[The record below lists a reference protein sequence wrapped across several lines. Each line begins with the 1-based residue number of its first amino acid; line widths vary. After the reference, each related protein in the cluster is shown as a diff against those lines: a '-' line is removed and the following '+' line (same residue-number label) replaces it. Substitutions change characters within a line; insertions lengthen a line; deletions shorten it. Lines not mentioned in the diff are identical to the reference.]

1 MLQSLYKSSLVLL
14 TDLYQLTMAYAY
26 WKSEK
31 HNTESVFH
39 LFYRKEPF
47 KGGYTIACG
56 LETVID
62 YLRNLKFDASD
73 IDYLRSLNGHDG
85 QPLFEEGFYDYL
97 RSMQFSCSVD
107 AVPEGTPMFI
117 NEPLVRVQGP
127 LLQAQLIE
135 TFLLNTINYQTLV
148 ATKASRI
155 CHAAKGAPVLEFGL
169 RRAQGIDGSLS
180 ATRAAYIGGCSATS
194 NVLGGKL
201 LGIPVSGTHAHS
213 WIMSFDNEMEAF
225 EKYAEV
231 MDNNC
236 TLLVDTYNTR
246 QGIINALE
254 IGKAMKANGKKLL
267 GIRIDSGDL
276 AYFSQMARDLL
287 DHAGLNDVQIVA
299 SNDLDEYILKSLCD
313 QKAKIDIAGV
323 GTKLV
328 TAYDQPA
335 LGGVYKLSAL
345 KNKYGVWVNKLK
357 LSEQSIKI
365 NIPGIQQVRRYF
377 KNGEMS
383 ADMLFDVNF
392 GVPASPTIVDSA
404 DSTRRKHIDE
414 KDYDYQDLLI
424 PIFDNGRLVYDKPAL
439 DEIRTFAA
447 GELRKLHPSIRRFVN
462 PHTYVAGLEHQLF
475 EERIRLILQQRKLI
489 R

>member
-287 DHAGLNDVQIVA
+287 DNAGLNDVQIVA

-365 NIPGIQQVRRYF
+365 NIHGIQQVRRYF

-489 R
+489 S

>member
-489 R
+489 S

>member
-117 NEPLVRVQGP
+117 NEPLFRVQGP

-254 IGKAMKANGKKLL
+254 IGKAMKVKTLK
-267 GIRIDSGDL
+267 
-276 AYFSQMARDLL
+276 MAR
-287 DHAGLNDVQIVA
+287 LN
-299 SNDLDEYILKSLCD
+299 NKKKKILK
-313 QKAKIDIAGV
+313 K
-323 GTKLV
+323 
-328 TAYDQPA
+328 
-335 LGGVYKLSAL
+335 
-345 KNKYGVWVNKLK
+345 
-357 LSEQSIKI
+357 
-365 NIPGIQQVRRYF
+365 
-377 KNGEMS
+377 
-383 ADMLFDVNF
+383 
-392 GVPASPTIVDSA
+392 
-404 DSTRRKHIDE
+404 
-414 KDYDYQDLLI
+414 
-424 PIFDNGRLVYDKPAL
+424 
-439 DEIRTFAA
+439 
-447 GELRKLHPSIRRFVN
+447 
-462 PHTYVAGLEHQLF
+462 
-475 EERIRLILQQRKLI
+475 
-489 R
+489 

>member
-299 SNDLDEYILKSLCD
+299 SNDLDEFILKSLCD

-414 KDYDYQDLLI
+414 KDYDYQDLLV

>member
-287 DHAGLNDVQIVA
+287 DHAGLNDVKIVA
-299 SNDLDEYILKSLCD
+299 SNDLDEFILKSLCD

-475 EERIRLILQQRKLI
+475 EERIRIILQQRKLI

>member
-287 DHAGLNDVQIVA
+287 DHAGLNDVKIVA
-299 SNDLDEYILKSLCD
+299 SNDLDEFILKSLCD

>member
-287 DHAGLNDVQIVA
+287 DNAGLNDVQIVA

-365 NIPGIQQVRRYF
+365 NIHGIQQVRRYF

-414 KDYDYQDLLI
+414 KDYDYQDLLV

-489 R
+489 S

>member
-287 DHAGLNDVQIVA
+287 DNAGLNDVQIVA

-365 NIPGIQQVRRYF
+365 NIHGIQQVRRYF

-383 ADMLFDVNF
+383 ADMLFNVNF

-414 KDYDYQDLLI
+414 KDYDYQDLLV

-489 R
+489 S

>member
-287 DHAGLNDVQIVA
+287 DHAGLNDVKIVA
-299 SNDLDEYILKSLCD
+299 SNDLDEFILKSLCD

-489 R
+489 S

>member
-117 NEPLVRVQGP
+117 NEPLFRVQGP

-299 SNDLDEYILKSLCD
+299 SNDLDEFILKSLCD

-414 KDYDYQDLLI
+414 KDYDYQDLLV

-489 R
+489 S

>member
-1 MLQSLYKSSLVLL
+1 MR
-14 TDLYQLTMAYAY
+14 
-26 WKSEK
+26 WK
-31 HNTESVFH
+31 
-39 LFYRKEPF
+39 R
-47 KGGYTIACG
+47 
-56 LETVID
+56 
-62 YLRNLKFDASD
+62 LK
-73 IDYLRSLNGHDG
+73 
-85 QPLFEEGFYDYL
+85 
-97 RSMQFSCSVD
+97 
-107 AVPEGTPMFI
+107 
-117 NEPLVRVQGP
+117 
-127 LLQAQLIE
+127 
-135 TFLLNTINYQTLV
+135 
-148 ATKASRI
+148 
-155 CHAAKGAPVLEFGL
+155 
-169 RRAQGIDGSLS
+169 
-180 ATRAAYIGGCSATS
+180 
-194 NVLGGKL
+194 
-201 LGIPVSGTHAHS
+201 
-213 WIMSFDNEMEAF
+213 
-225 EKYAEV
+225 KYAEV

>member
-365 NIPGIQQVRRYF
+365 NIHGIQQVRRYF

-414 KDYDYQDLLI
+414 KDYDYQDLLV

-489 R
+489 S

>member
-287 DHAGLNDVQIVA
+287 DHAGLNDVKIVA
-299 SNDLDEYILKSLCD
+299 SNDLDEFILKSLCD

-365 NIPGIQQVRRYF
+365 NIHGIQQVRRYF

-414 KDYDYQDLLI
+414 KDYDYQDLLV